1 MCKKISNH
9 HQSNLMKNFFLIF
22 VLSSTMLCYGQSKSF
37 EISGT
42 LMASDVKAPL
52 ESATIHLERVKDST
66 LVTYTIS
73 DSKGKFK
80 LIDRTSDHSLNLY
93 ISYIGYKTYK
103 RTIAIDKAIIDLKVI
118 NLETDTNILD
128 EVVIRSRAPIT
139 IKKDTLEFNVK
150 SFKTKKDA
158 NVEDLL
164 KKLPGVEVDADGK
177 IKVNGKEVNK
187 ILVNGKPFFGNDPT
201 IATRNLTKDII
212 EKVQVTD
219 TKTEAQAFSGETVDG
234 QNKTIN
240 LTIKKENNK
249 GVFGRLAAGAGT
261 DKRNEFAGMFNNFD
275 NDRRIS
281 VLVGG
286 NNINSVGFSF
296 GEIQKMFGR
305 GGGMS
310 VSSGS
315 NGVMSFSVGGR
326 SFGGGQGITTSRN
339 AGVNYADKYGEKVD
353 VSADYFHS
361 GSSSDNRTTTE
372 RENILPDSRYFS
384 SSNSNSVSDTD
395 SHRANM
401 AFDIK
406 VDSTLLINIKPT
418 FNFSK
423 STTNY
428 DSYESSSTLRDDPS
442 SLINESTVTSL
453 VENTGK
459 NFGNR
464 INVTKRF
471 GKNGAFIKFN
481 LNNDINTS
489 ESDDFL
495 SSVTNIYGD
504 NPSDIT
510 RKQYTDSENKTNNI
524 NVGASYRMPILPK
537 KVFLDF
543 KYNYRNNKRENVRST
558 FDFDEVLEEYNMFNT
573 DLSTD
578 FEYIDQTNTPELRL
592 SYNGKK
598 LSTGF
603 NASYILRTLENKD
616 YLRTDLNIK
625 RQFKDI
631 GFMYDFNYRFSPKMS
646 LGGGYR
652 LTNSAPA
659 LSQLQAFQNVSNPLN
674 IIVGN
679 PNLRTSRS
687 HNVDV
692 HFNSFDFQKGT
703 GLYGY
708 LYGSFRNDQVVSK
721 STIDENLVRTT
732 TYENVSGNYNLNA
745 NVFYNKKVKLDS
757 IRSIRFGAG
766 MSAGKRKNINFN
778 NDIMYSSHV
787 NTVSPSLNVQFIW
800 KDVIEIRPRYRL
812 SFTKNTYNLNNFED
826 QDFSFHNLSI
836 NTVLFAHKKLEW
848 RNDVNYNYNPN
859 IADGFQKDAWF
870 WNSTLAYSFMKDNA
884 TLTLKAY
891 DLLNQNTNA
900 RRIATQNFIQDSQS
914 TVLQKYFMLTFSW
927 KFNSLG
933 KKGEIRKDRMFFA
946 F

>member
-1 MCKKISNH
+1 
-9 HQSNLMKNFFLIF
+9 MKYFFFFF
-22 VLSSTMLCYGQSKSF
+22 VFSSTFLSFAQTKSF

-42 LMASDVKAPL
+42 LMAKDVKAPL

-73 DSKGKFK
+73 NKDGKFK
-80 LIDRTSDHSLNLY
+80 LEDRTSDKSLNLY

-103 RTIAIDKAIIDLKVI
+103 KTIALDNAFIDLNVI
-118 NLETDTNILD
+118 YMETDANLLD
-128 EVVIRSRAPIT
+128 EVVVRSRAPIT

-164 KKLPGVEVDADGK
+164 KKLPGVEVDAEGK
-177 IKVNGKEVNK
+177 ITVNGKEVNK

-201 IATRNLTKDII
+201 IATRNLTKEII
-212 EKVQVTD
+212 EKVQITD
-219 TKTEAQAFSGETVDG
+219 TKTEAQAFSGETADG
-234 QNKTIN
+234 TNKTIN

-261 DKRNEFAGMFNNFD
+261 DKRNEFAGMFNSFD

-296 GEIQKMFGR
+296 GEIQKMFGS

-310 VSSGS
+310 MYNN

-353 VSADYFHS
+353 ISADYFHS

-384 SSNSNSVSDTD
+384 NSNSNSKSDSE
-395 SHRANM
+395 SHRANLG
-401 AFDIK
+401 FDIK

-418 FNFSK
+418 FSYSE

-428 DSYESSSTLRDDPS
+428 DSYEASRTLRDDPNA
-442 SLINESTVTSL
+442 LINESTVTSL

-459 NFGNR
+459 NFSNR
-464 INVTKRF
+464 IDVTKRF
-471 GKNGAFIKFN
+471 GSNGAFLKFN

-495 SSVTNIYGD
+495 SSETNIYGT
-504 NPSDIT
+504 NPSDII
-510 RKQYTDSENKTNNI
+510 RKQYTDSENETNNFNI
-524 NVGASYRMPILPK
+524 GASSRMPIIPK
-537 KVFLDF
+537 KLFVDL

-558 FDFDEVLEEYNMFNT
+558 FDFDAILEEYNMFNT

-578 FEYIDQTNTPELRL
+578 FEYIDETSTPELGV

-598 LSTGF
+598 VYSGF
-603 NASYILRTLENKD
+603 TASYILRTLENKD

-625 RQFKDI
+625 RKFKDL
-631 GFMYDFNYRFSPKMS
+631 GLRYHFRYRFSPKAS
-646 LGGGYR
+646 FRAGYR
-652 LTNSAPA
+652 LTNNAPG

-679 PNLRTSRS
+679 PNLRTSRN
-687 HNVDV
+687 HNVDLN
-692 HFNSFDFQKGT
+692 FNAFDFQKGT

-708 LYGSFRNDQVVSK
+708 LYGNFRDNQVVSK
-721 STIDENLVRTT
+721 STIDDNLVRTT
-732 TYENVSGNYNLNA
+732 TYENVNGNYNVNA
-745 NVFYNKKVKLDS
+745 SLFYNKKVKLDS
-757 IRSIRFGAG
+757 IRSIKFGAG
-766 MSAGKRKNINFN
+766 LSTGKNKNINFN
-778 NDIMYSSHV
+778 NDIKYSSHV
-787 NTVSPSLNVQFIW
+787 NTVSPNISLEFIW
-800 KDVIEIRPRYRL
+800 KDVLEIRPRYRL
-812 SFTKNTYNLNNFED
+812 SFTKNTYDLNSFED
-826 QDFSFHNLSI
+826 QDFAFHSLSI
-836 NTVLFAHKKLEW
+836 NTALFAYKNFEW
-848 RNDVNYNYNPN
+848 RNDLRYSYNPN

-900 RRIATQNFIQDSQS
+900 RRIATQNYIQDSQS

-933 KKGEIRKDRMFFA
+933 KKGEIRKDRMFYSF
-946 F
+946 